1 MEIYRPTKRQ
11 GKYSP
16 LVTDSEMKSC
26 LNYKKHSEV
35 IWQKKVILLSYSCND
50 DNIFRRRARTSCSE
64 VNSKLRI
71 LGLNSPQNAP

>member
-1 MEIYRPTKRQ
+1 MDIYRPTKRQ
-11 GKYSP
+11 GKYPP

-26 LNYKKHSEV
+26 LKYKKHSEV

-50 DNIFRRRARTSCSE
+50 DNIFRRRARASCSE

>member
-50 DNIFRRRARTSCSE
+50 DNSFRRRARASCSE